1 MERLRRLSRKWGN
14 DMAEVLGAIIMYICV
29 GCFVTV
35 FVTKDACEPKGIWL
49 IILFY
54 PFGLIVWI
62 WDRMISALVRF
73 ADYILKSASTW
84 VDKR

>member
-1 MERLRRLSRKWGN
+1 MNL
-14 DMAEVLGAIIMYICV
+14 EVLGAIIMYIFV

-35 FVTKDACEPKGIWL
+35 FVTKDACDPKGIWL

-54 PFGLIVWI
+54 PLGLFVWI

-73 ADYILKSASTW
+73 AEYVIKSASTW

>member
-1 MERLRRLSRKWGN
+1 MNL
-14 DMAEVLGAIIMYICV
+14 EVLGAIIMYICV

-35 FVTKDACEPKGIWL
+35 FVTKDACDPKGIWL

-54 PFGLIVWI
+54 PLGLFI
-62 WDRMISALVRF
+62 WAFDKVLSLSVRF
-73 ADYILKSASTW
+73 TEYVLRSASTW

>member
-1 MERLRRLSRKWGN
+1 MNL
-14 DMAEVLGAIIMYICV
+14 EVLGAIIMYICV

-35 FVTKDACEPKGIWL
+35 FVTKDACDPKGIWL

-54 PFGLIVWI
+54 PLGLIVWI
-62 WDRMISALVRF
+62 WDKVLSLSVRF
-73 ADYILKSASTW
+73 TEYVLRSASTW